1 MKEFISPATSGWVS
15 LSDETVF
22 EAPIFTVG
30 RELSRCLRTG
40 VEHYFY
46 YLGCRNW
53 VTVVAVT
60 PDDELV
66 MIRQYRH
73 GSGAM
78 ELEIPGGC
86 IDPDDVDPVA
96 AGCRELLEES
106 GFAGE
111 NGRVIGKV
119 NPNPA
124 LQGNTCYTVLL
135 ENCRRTASPR
145 LEDTEELAAF
155 TVPLAE
161 LDDLIRQGKISH
173 ALILNALHF
182 FDLSRRRM

>member
-1 MKEFISPATSGWVS
+1 MAPAATGWVS
-15 LSDETVF
+15 LSDEKVF
-22 EAPIFTVG
+22 EAPIFSVG

-46 YLGCRNW
+46 YLNCGNW

-73 GSGAM
+73 GSGAV

-86 IDPDDVDPVA
+86 IDAADSDPVA
-96 AGCRELLEES
+96 AACRELREET
-106 GFAGE
+106 GYVGE

-135 ENCRRTASPR
+135 ENCRREGAPQ

-155 TVPLAE
+155 TVPI
-161 LDDLIRQGKISH
+161 DNVGDLIGRGEISH

-182 FDLSRRRM
+182 FDLFRRRM